1 MNLRKLFDFFSS
13 DLGVD
18 LGTANTLVYA
28 RGRGIVVNEP
38 SLVALNK
45 KTHKIEAFGRD
56 AKEMLGRTPRDLV
69 AIEPL
74 KEGVIANFD
83 MTEKMLRRFISQA
96 QREGRVIKPKVVIGV
111 PGQANVVERRA
122 VEDAAYRAKARKVFM
137 APEAVAAAIGAGL
150 PTNEPRASMVVD
162 LGAGTTDIA
171 VLSLSGIVYAHEV
184 RVAGRSL
191 DEAIIEYIKHRRKLL
206 IGKLTAERAKI
217 EIGSALPLPTP
228 LSAEVSGRSVTEG
241 APRTITVTEGEVREA
256 LTGPLNVITRAVREA
271 LARVPPELSNDLV
284 DRGIIITGGTAL
296 LRNLDR
302 RLMEETGLPVTVDEN
317 ALSSVALGAGRMLED
332 AHLLSRS
339 TYEALADGGYAAI

>member
-1 MNLRKLFDFFSS
+1 MYLRKLFSFFSS

-18 LGTANTLVYA
+18 LGTANTLVYV
-28 RGRGIVVNEP
+28 RGRGVVVNEP

-45 KTHKIEAFGRD
+45 KTRKVEAFGRE

-69 AIEPL
+69 VIEPL
-74 KEGVIANFD
+74 KEGVIANFSL
-83 MTEKMLRRFISQA
+83 TEKMLRHFISQA
-96 QREGRVIKPKVVIGV
+96 QRDRRVLNPKVVIGV

-122 VEDAAYRAKARKVFM
+122 VEDAAYRARARKVFT

-150 PTNEPRASMVVD
+150 PTDEPRASMVVD
-162 LGAGTTDIA
+162 LGDGTTDIA
-171 VLSLSGIVYAHEV
+171 VLSLSGIVYSHEV

-191 DEAIIEYIKHRRKLL
+191 DEAIIEYIKRRHKLQ
-206 IGKLTAERAKI
+206 IGKLTAERIKI

-228 LSAEVSGRSVTEG
+228 LSAEVSGRSITEG
-241 APRTITVTEGEVREA
+241 APRTITVTDEEVREA
-256 LTGPLNVITRAVREA
+256 MTGPLNVIAHTVREA

-284 DRGIIITGGTAL
+284 DRGIIITGGAAL
-296 LRNLDR
+296 LRNLDQ

-339 TYEALADGGYAAI
+339 TCEAMMA

>member
-1 MNLRKLFDFFSS
+1 MNLRKLFSLISS

-38 SLVALNK
+38 SVVALNK
-45 KTHKIEAFGRD
+45 KSNRIEAFGRE
-56 AKEMLGRTPRDLV
+56 AREMLGRTPRDLEV
-69 AIEPL
+69 IEPL
-74 KEGVIANFD
+74 KQGVIANFD
-83 MTEKMLRRFISQA
+83 VTEKMLRHFIIQA
-96 QREGRVIKPKVVIGV
+96 QQDMRVLNPTVVIGV

-122 VEDAAYRAKARKVFM
+122 VEDAAYRARARKVFM

-150 PTNEPRASMVVD
+150 PTDEPRASMVVD

-191 DEAIIEYIKHRRKLL
+191 DEAIIEYLRRRHKLL
-206 IGKLTAERAKI
+206 IGELTAERIKI
-217 EIGSALPLPTP
+217 ELGSAWPLPTS
-228 LSAEVSGRSVTEG
+228 LSAEVSGRSIAEG
-241 APRTITVTEGEVREA
+241 APRTITVTDEEVRKA
-256 LTGPLNVITRAVREA
+256 LTVPLDVITYAVREA
-271 LARVPPELSNDLV
+271 LARVPPELSHDLV

-296 LRNLDR
+296 LRKLDQ

-317 ALSSVALGAGRMLED
+317 ALSAVALGTGRMLED
-332 AHLLSRS
+332 SHLLGRS
-339 TYEALADGGYAAI
+339 TCEALMA